1 MYDDFHYSLK
11 DYASVFNVPLPQL
24 VKCEHAF
31 LKLIRYDL
39 IVDPDDYNQYR
50 QYIVVKFDAT
60 LRDAAPFSP
69 NQSILN
75 KFELRQLAS
84 IKDVGEFVMSTLKG

>member
-75 KFELRQLAS
+75 KFELR
-84 IKDVGEFVMSTLKG
+84 